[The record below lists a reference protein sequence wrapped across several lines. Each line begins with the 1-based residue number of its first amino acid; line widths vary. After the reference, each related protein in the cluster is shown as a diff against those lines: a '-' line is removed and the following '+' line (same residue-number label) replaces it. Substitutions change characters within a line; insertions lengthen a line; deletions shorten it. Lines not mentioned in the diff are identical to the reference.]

1 MTSEELPDAPPPD
14 DSSQRGLLKLA
25 LLAAL
30 GGVVTGVLG
39 GLFRLALRYAG
50 QWWEALLVWCRD
62 LGGVRLL
69 LPVVLAA
76 LAVAAARAIVRWAPE
91 SAGSGVQRVEAM
103 VRHEGHR
110 APLRVIP
117 AKFVGGT
124 LALGVGMALGREG
137 PTVQMGAA
145 VGGEVS
151 RRASLDPHDT
161 RTLSSALAGA
171 GLGVAFSAPLGGAVF
186 VLEELDRAIRT
197 RLLVATLIGSSVAL
211 ATAYLIVG
219 REPVLPVGR
228 VDQGPLW
235 VLPLYV
241 VLGALVAV
249 LGMYYNR
256 LIVWNLDL
264 MHRWRSWP
272 AEAKAA
278 VIGAVVGLLG
288 VAAPWLVGGGEILAD
303 RVLNVDFPFG
313 TLLVILLVRWFLGPL
328 SYSAGTPGGLFAP
341 LLVVGATIGSVLAVG
356 VNTLIPSAGLPVA
369 AFAIVGMSAFFAA
382 VVRSPLTG
390 IVLCVEMTATTA
402 VLVPMLIAAGTAM
415 VVCTMLGSTPIYD
428 VLRERLIR
436 AQGAGDAV

>member
-1 MTSEELPDAPPPD
+1 MPDIPPPD
-14 DSSQRGLLKLA
+14 DGAERGLLKIA
-25 LLAAL
+25 FVAAL
-30 GGVVTGVLG
+30 GGVVTGLLG
-39 GLFRLALRYAG
+39 GLFRLALRFAG
-50 QWWEALLVWCRD
+50 QWWESLLMWCRE
-62 LGGVRLL
+62 LGGLRLV
-69 LPVVLAA
+69 LPVVIAA
-76 LAVAAARAIVRWAPE
+76 VAVAAARAIVRWSPE

-103 VRHEGHR
+103 VRHEGEP

-151 RRASLDPHDT
+151 RRASLDDHDT
-161 RTLSSALAGA
+161 RTMSAALAGA

-211 ATAYLIVG
+211 AVAYMLIG

-228 VDQGPLW
+228 IDQGPVW
-235 VLPLYV
+235 ILPIYV
-241 VLGALVAV
+241 AMGALIAVA
-249 LGMYYNR
+249 GMYYNR
-256 LIVWNLDL
+256 LIIWNLDL
-264 MHRWRSWP
+264 MARWRQWP

-278 VIGAVVGLLG
+278 VIGALVGMLG
-288 VAAPWLVGGGEILAD
+288 VAAPWLVGGGEVLAD
-303 RVLNVDFPFG
+303 RVLDVDFPFG
-313 TLLVILLVRWFLGPL
+313 TLLIIVVVRWFLGPL

-341 LLVVGATIGSVLAVG
+341 LLVVGASIGSALAAG
-356 VNTLIPSAGLPVA
+356 VNTVLPAADLPVA
-369 AFAIVGMSAFFAA
+369 AFALVGMSTFFAA

-390 IVLCVEMTATTA
+390 IILCVEMTAATS
-402 VLVPMLIAAGTAM
+402 VLVPMLLAAGTAM

-428 VLRERLIR
+428 VLRARLKSS
-436 AQGAGDAV
+436 AAADGAV